1 MNQLSGQA
9 YDLVEDARHILELLG
24 MDRERSNER
33 SALVLLALSNLSPGM
48 SWAEVES
55 PLLGTRAIMD
65 FMRDKFAREYA
76 PNTRETVR
84 RFTLHQFVE
93 VGIVVQNVDDPQ
105 RPVNSPYWNYSL
117 SMPVRTLLASYG
129 SDAWQSRLRDYLVER
144 PGLIALYAAERE
156 MEKIPVALPDGDLV
170 ALSPGGQNELIRSMV
185 EEFCPRYAPGGVVLY
200 VGDADS
206 KWAIFAQNDLKALGV
221 DIDRHGKMPDLV
233 VYLPDRGWL
242 LLMEAVISHGPV
254 DAKRKRE
261 LEELFVNAAVGLVFV
276 SCFPS
281 RAVYRRYADKIA
293 WESEVWFAD
302 EPTHML
308 HFNGERFLGPYD

>member
-93 VGIVVQNVDDPQ
+93 AGIVVQNVDDPQ

>member
-93 VGIVVQNVDDPQ
+93 AGIVVQNVDDPQ

-261 LEELFVNAAVGLVFV
+261 LEELFVNAAAGLVFV

>member
-93 VGIVVQNVDDPQ
+93 AGIVVQNVDDPQ
-105 RPVNSPYWNYSL
+105 RPVNSPYWNHSL

-144 PGLIALYAAERE
+144 SGLIALYAAERE

-261 LEELFVNAAVGLVFV
+261 LEELFVNAAAGLVFV